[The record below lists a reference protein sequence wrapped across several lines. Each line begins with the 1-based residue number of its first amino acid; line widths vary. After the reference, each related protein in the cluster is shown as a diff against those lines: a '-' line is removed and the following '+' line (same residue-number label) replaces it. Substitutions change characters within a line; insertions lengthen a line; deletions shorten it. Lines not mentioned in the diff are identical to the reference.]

1 MTEINDKKLA
11 KTFDDSLD
19 VLSHRLNSHSDEP
32 LTKGE
37 HEQLEVAK
45 MVFTGYP
52 KIRSAQAQVAGVG
65 LKILSAAAENPEQY
79 RQFVR
84 EHMPKVS
91 PLITIPQ
98 ILEGRV
104 KSSIDAQRERTE
116 LIATSLAKEK
126 EYQDKIDELEF
137 ENMQLKDKLGQS

>member
-11 KTFDDSLD
+11 KAFDDALD
-19 VLSHRLNSHSDEP
+19 IISHRLNSHSDEA

-37 HEQLEVAK
+37 HEQLETAK
-45 MVFTGYP
+45 LIFVGYP
-52 KIRSAQAQVAGVG
+52 KVRSAQAQVAGVG

-98 ILEGRV
+98 VLESQ
-104 KSSIDAQRERTE
+104 KKDHIDEMKQKENTISG
-116 LIATSLAKEK
+116 LLAKVK
-126 EYQDKIDELEF
+126 ELQDKNDEVSF
-137 ENMQLKDKLGQS
+137 ENIQLREKLNQS